1 MNTDKLG
8 FSIEEAVKFSGIGRT
23 RIFAAIN
30 AGQLVARKF
39 GRRTVIL
46 RRDLESFLG
55 ELPARAPKAPSVVPI
70 GPLAFLLNGETV
82 RQEASDEQK

>member
-8 FSIEEAVKFSGIGRT
+8 FSMEEAVEFSGIGRT

-46 RRDLESFLG
+46 RHDLESFLDG
-55 ELPARAPKAPSVVPI
+55 LPARAPKARQQQCEAPPHDEE
-70 GPLAFLLNGETV
+70 FLGE
-82 RQEASDEQK
+82 

>member
-8 FSIEEAVKFSGIGRT
+8 FSIEEAVEFSGIGRT

-46 RRDLESFLG
+46 RRDLESFLD
-55 ELPARAPKAPSVVPI
+55 ELPARAPKTRQQCEAPPHDEE
-70 GPLAFLLNGETV
+70 FLGE
-82 RQEASDEQK
+82 